1 MKSQWQV
8 VTLCL
13 GMCQWMFPLDLADRG
28 TQFSPA
34 RLVLVFL
41 EVRTKGIATTSHT
54 NGYCLLWK
62 VIYCGF
68 FSTNIIFSVVL
79 PFCCKLT
86 VGSCAILVQWFWKCL
101 LWEAETNFH
110 QNFSFIFWSEI
121 HQSLVV
127 ANISVAYIWE
137 ASLWRRALMVLSVL
151 QKHV

>member
-1 MKSQWQV
+1 MAGSDSVLRYVSVDVSSRPCRQRYSIFSSKVSS
-8 VTLCL
+8 CL
-13 GMCQWMFPLDLADRG
+13 PWGPHQSDSYN
-28 TQFSPA
+28 FSYKWILPI
-34 RLVLVFL
+34 V
-41 EVRTKGIATTSHT
+41 E
-54 NGYCLLWK
+54 GYLMW
-62 VIYCGF
+62 V

-110 QNFSFIFWSEI
+110 QNFSFFFWSEI

-127 ANISVAYIWE
+127 VNISVAYIWE

>member
-8 VTLCL
+8 LTLCW
-13 GMCQWMFPLDLADRG
+13 GMCQWMYPLDLAQRG

-41 EVRTKGIATTSHT
+41 EVCTKGIAAISHT
-54 NGYCLLWK
+54 NEYCLLWK
-62 VIYCGF
+62 VIYWYILF
-68 FSTNIIFSVVL
+68 PVVL
-79 PFCCKLT
+79 PFCCKPT

-110 QNFSFIFWSEI
+110 KNFSFLFWSEI

-127 ANISVAYIWE
+127 EIICSIYMRSGEGHWWSFLLYKSSV
-137 ASLWRRALMVLSVL
+137 
-151 QKHV
+151 